1 MSEQSYATH
10 RQWVPGYHF
19 VLFLITVVTWC
30 GSVYNLYR
38 TWARG
43 YDRGEA
49 ILLFLLATCMAI
61 AVFYLRIFA
70 LKAQDR
76 AIRAEE
82 NFRHHLLYGEP
93 LPSALKMRQ
102 IVGLRFAADEEFGA
116 LAKKAAEEGLSENAI
131 KKSVKN
137 WRSDTYRV

>member
-10 RQWVPGYHF
+10 RKWVPGYHF
-19 VLFLITVVTWC
+19 VLFLMTVVVWA

-38 TWARG
+38 TWSRG

-49 ILLFLLATCMAI
+49 ILIFLLATCMAM

-82 NFRHHLLYGEP
+82 DFRHYLLYGEP
-93 LPSALKMRQ
+93 LPEGLSVRQ
-102 IVGLRFAADEEFGA
+102 VVGLRFAADGEFGP
-116 LAKKAAEEGLSENAI
+116 LAKKAADEKMSENAI
-131 KKSVKN
+131 KKSIKD
-137 WRSDTYRV
+137 WRADTYRV

>member
-82 NFRHHLLYGEP
+82 DFRHYLLYGEP